1 MTGHTYKSWLSC
13 HRVSPLFAG
22 SGTWSSPCSLSK
34 CAAGVTA
41 QRTVPTCS
49 DPHGATRRCESKR
62 FASKHQKRAQHSFGG
77 KLQQSRYSLNPRGM
91 HILVCLV
98 NISLLLYHSL
108 LKRWAKR
115 HKYKKMY
122 LAFSVTQGC
131 VVVFSVMPW
140 QIEKSL
146 GYPFDFRG

>member
-1 MTGHTYKSWLSC
+1 
-13 HRVSPLFAG
+13 
-22 SGTWSSPCSLSK
+22 
-34 CAAGVTA
+34 
-41 QRTVPTCS
+41 
-49 DPHGATRRCESKR
+49 
-62 FASKHQKRAQHSFGG
+62 
-77 KLQQSRYSLNPRGM
+77 M

-140 QIEKSL
+140 QIEKPL